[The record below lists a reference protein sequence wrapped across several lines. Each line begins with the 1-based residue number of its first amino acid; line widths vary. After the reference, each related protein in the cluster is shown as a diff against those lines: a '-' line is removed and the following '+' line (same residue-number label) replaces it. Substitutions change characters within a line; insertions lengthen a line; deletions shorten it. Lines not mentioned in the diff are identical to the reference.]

1 MAFEAVEAFSEWDS
15 ESEAAEATRPIKRPS
30 SQPSFKN
37 RPPTGTPQFVTQ
49 TQLEASLTRVDGKV
63 KTVADGVS
71 TINARLATMS
81 SALKKEAEERKK
93 GAEGQNKDLNSKLQ
107 MLALLPLLVQ
117 PSTKKIDAATPLS
130 SGGQPINS
138 VVVPDSNQ
146 TLDSLLPLLMVSGL
160 GGSGGLGLGGDSG
173 GSDSSMMMLALVL
186 AMSNKS
192 SS

>member
-15 ESEAAEATRPIKRPS
+15 ESEAAEATRPVRRPS

-37 RPPTGTPQFVTQ
+37 RPATGAPQFVTQ

-71 TINARLATMS
+71 TINARLAAMA
-81 SALKKEAEERKK
+81 SALKKETDERKK
-93 GAEGQNKDLNSKLQ
+93 AGDGQNKDLNSKLQ

-117 PSTKKIDAATPLS
+117 PSSKPIDAPSAIT
-130 SGGQPINS
+130 SGGQPITS

-160 GGSGGLGLGGDSG
+160 GGSGGLGLGGDSS
-173 GSDSSMMMLALVL
+173 GSDNSMMMLALVL

-192 SS
+192 